1 MLAVAEH
8 VAFQIGKT
16 QLLIKTSIKTNPV
29 TKHTGMK
36 SNETK
41 LSIQRTRRRN
51 GDLLV
56 IFGK

>member
-36 SNETK
+36 SNE
-41 LSIQRTRRRN
+41 LN
-51 GDLLV
+51 
-56 IFGK
+56 